1 MKQIALQVLT
11 EDQSTK
17 EQLEAK
23 LKHHQDTNKF
33 RMPNLK
39 LTRQELEE
47 QLQRIEHKKI
57 ALHSLINQITVY
69 ANATLE
75 VTYNAGYLTN
85 QTRAL
90 DYTPQGQYS
99 PCGLLSIIFI
109 LGSIFRYLL
118 KANSYL
124 RYLFFMISFS
134 KCNSQNINLRFH
146 RLFLQT
152 LII

>member
-11 EDQSTK
+11 EDQSIK

-47 QLQRIEHKKI
+47 QLQRIERKKI

-69 ANATLE
+69 ANETLE

-99 PCGLLSIIFI
+99 PCGLLSTTFI
-109 LGSIFRYLL
+109 LGSIFHFLL
-118 KANSYL
+118 EANSYL
-124 RYLFFMISFS
+124 RITILRISVSNF
-134 KCNSQNINLRFH
+134 
-146 RLFLQT
+146 
-152 LII
+152 